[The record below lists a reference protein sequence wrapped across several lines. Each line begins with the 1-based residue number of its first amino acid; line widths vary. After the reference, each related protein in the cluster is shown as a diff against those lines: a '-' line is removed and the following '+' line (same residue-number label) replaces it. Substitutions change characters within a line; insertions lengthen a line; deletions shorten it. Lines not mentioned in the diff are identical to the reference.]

1 MLNIPVIQQ
10 RLALLVSHELSTIL
24 KTQVKIEKIDIGFL
38 NRIIATN
45 LIIKDQKKDELI
57 KVSRL
62 STKFEVIPLFSGRI
76 SINNIQLFG
85 FNINLSKED
94 PNAKPNYQFIIDALS
109 PKKEENK
116 KDKPLDL
123 RINSVVIRR
132 GKLSYNVIS
141 EEETPGHFNPN
152 HINIQNIVANIS
164 LKALQQ
170 DSLNASIKRLS
181 IEEASGLDLKKLS
194 LKVTA
199 NSKQMSVENFTLQMP
214 NTSLNFDTIHLTY
227 DSIASINDF
236 ANQVNFSVKTKPS
249 YFTPQ
254 DLSFLVPQLSHFN
267 SQIDLSLAV
276 SGRLNQLECHEISLN
291 ADNDFQLKGA
301 ATFQELSNPENAFI
315 YGKLSQLFINKQGV
329 DFIFKNLGITNAEI
343 PKPLKNLDDLLFVGE
358 ISGYFTDLVTY
369 GTLSSNIG
377 AIKTDLKISS
387 SNDELKRFAYSGT
400 VKSQELQL
408 GKLLDNSNLG
418 NVSFKLDING
428 KHIKKQKPD
437 ITFKGLISA
446 LSFNDY
452 TYDDIYL
459 DGRYNRNGFNGN
471 IRLDDPNGAI
481 SVDGVINLE
490 NKTPVFDFSAFI
502 HDFRPNALHLTK
514 DYKEADFSVKLNANF
529 EGNSIDNLSGTI
541 NIDSL
546 QYRSPANN
554 YFLNSLQ
561 INAFQKSKEVKHI
574 DIISDFFNATID
586 GKFNTKKIPL
596 SIKQIL
602 YKYLPTLINQPA
614 NNRAENNDF
623 NLYVNINDTE
633 FFTTLLNIPFH
644 IYKPIIIKGNVND
657 NDEKIYLEGYL
668 PRFKYEDRYFESGM
682 FIIENNDS
690 IFSSNIRLSQ
700 FKQNGAVNLSILT
713 KAHND
718 SIYTDLHWGNNA
730 HSTYSGKF
738 SANTSFSR
746 DESNRSKLKS
756 TIDILETNVILSD
769 SIWTIHPSK
778 IIIEPKHI
786 DVEDFKFTQGDR
798 YLNISG
804 VISDEPNDSIVAELK
819 DINLG
824 YVFDIAD
831 VTDDVFFGGDATGKA
846 YASGVLN
853 TPKLNTQLFIKGF
866 SLNHEL
872 LGDLNIYGAWNNES
886 KGIFLDAVINE
897 EGYGKSMVQGYIYPV
912 APKGGLDLNINAHN
926 LRVNFI
932 NHYMNT
938 VVQDF
943 TGRASGKVHFY
954 GKFKEL
960 TLSGAVKTDASL
972 KFDFLNTSFHVND
985 SIRLVPTG
993 INFNHIKISDTEG
1006 NSGNLNGYV
1015 HYDHFKDINYS
1026 LDIHIN
1032 NMLVMNTKEA
1042 PDLPFYGTVYATGN
1056 ALLTGNA
1063 RDGLNANVA
1072 VTTNRNTNFTYS
1084 TGATVSATNSQF
1096 ITFVDKT
1103 PRRSID
1109 SIAITTHYEEHVKQS
1124 QVDNSRAD
1132 IRLNLLVDATPDATV
1147 KIIID
1152 PVSGDYISAKGYGN
1166 IRTEFFNKG
1175 DVRLFG
1181 TYNIQQGVY
1190 KFSLQE
1196 VIRKDFI
1203 IKNGSRITFNGPPLN
1218 ANLDINAYYTVTSA
1232 SLNDLIPD
1240 ASSFVQQ
1247 PNIKVN
1253 CLMHLEGNLLNP
1265 TLKLDIELPTERDEI
1280 QGLVRNYIST
1290 EEQMNMQILYL
1301 LGLGKFYME
1310 NSTGTRQSDM
1320 MSSVLSSTLSG
1331 QLNNMLSQIIDN
1343 NNWNLGTNLSTGER
1357 GWTDVEVE
1365 GILSGQLL
1373 NNRLLINGNFGYR
1386 DNPMSNTNF
1395 IGDFEAEWL
1404 VNKNGDIRLKAYN
1417 ETNDRYYTKTNLTTQ
1432 GVGILFKKDF
1442 SKWNELFFWNRWKL
1456 RKMKHEMEKAKRKEE
1471 EEIEVI
1477 Q

>member
-1 MLNIPVIQQ
+1 MNIPIVQQ
-10 RLALLVSHELSTIL
+10 RLALLISHELSTL
-24 KTQVKIEKIDIGFL
+24 LDTQVKIEKVDIGFL

-45 LIIKDQKKDELI
+45 LTIKDQDKNELLR
-57 KVSRL
+57 VARL
-62 STKFEVIPLFSGRI
+62 STKFEITPLFNGRI

-85 FNINLSKED
+85 FNINLSKETAD
-94 PNAKPNYQFIIDALS
+94 AKPNYQFIIDALS
-109 PKKEENK
+109 PKEKEDK
-116 KDKPLDL
+116 KDKSLDV
-123 RINSVVIRR
+123 RINSIVVRR
-132 GKLSYNVIS
+132 GKLSYNVKS
-141 EEETPGHFNPN
+141 EAETPGHFNPN
-152 HINIQNIVANIS
+152 HINLQNIVANIS

-181 IEEASGLDLKKLS
+181 IEEESGLDLKKIS
-194 LKVTA
+194 LKLTA
-199 NSKQMSVENFTLQMP
+199 NQNHMSVENFTLQMP
-214 NTSLNFDTIHLTY
+214 NTSLNFDTIQLKY
-227 DSIASINDF
+227 DSISNLNDF
-236 ANQVNFSVKTKPS
+236 ANKVNFRLKTKPS
-249 YFTPQ
+249 YFTPR
-254 DLSFLVPQLSHFN
+254 DLAFIAPQLSHFN
-267 SQIDLSLAV
+267 SPIDLNLDI
-276 SGRLNQLECHEISLN
+276 SGQLNQLDCHEISLN
-291 ADNDFQLKGA
+291 ADNDFKLKGT
-301 ATFQELSNPENAFI
+301 ATFQDLSNPENAFI
-315 YGKLSQLFINKQGV
+315 YGKLSQLFINKEGV
-329 DFIFKNLGITNAEI
+329 DFIFKNLGITNKEI
-343 PKPLKNLDDLLFVGE
+343 PQPLRNLDDLLFIGE
-358 ISGYFTDLVTY
+358 ISGYFTDLVAY

-377 AIKTDLKISS
+377 SIKTDLKISS
-387 SNDELKRFAYSGT
+387 SDNEVKRFTYNGT
-400 VKSQELQL
+400 VQAKELQL
-408 GKLLDNSNLG
+408 GKLLNNNKLG
-418 NVSFKLDING
+418 DASFKLNIHG

-437 ITFKGLISA
+437 ITLKGLITSF
-446 LSFNDY
+446 SFNDY

-471 IRLDDPNGAI
+471 IRLDDPNGSI
-481 SVDGVINLE
+481 TIDGVIDLE
-490 NKTPVFDFSAFI
+490 NRIPVFDFSAFVYNLKPY
-502 HDFRPNALHLTK
+502 DLHLTK
-514 DYKEADFSVKLNANF
+514 DYEGGDFSVKLKANF
-529 EGNSIDNLSGTI
+529 EGNSIDNLAGSI
-541 NIDSL
+541 NVDSL
-546 QYRSPANN
+546 EYRSTANN
-554 YFLNSLQ
+554 YLLNKLQ
-561 INAFQKSKEVKHI
+561 INAFPKSKGIKHI
-574 DIISDFFNATID
+574 DIDSDFFDATID
-586 GKFNTKKIPL
+586 GKFNTKKLPI
-596 SIKQIL
+596 SIKQIMS
-602 YKYLPTLINQPA
+602 KYLPTLINQST
-614 NNRAENNDF
+614 NYKTENNDF
-623 NLYVNINDTE
+623 NLYINIKDTE
-633 FFTTLLNIPFH
+633 FFTTLLNIPFQ
-644 IYKPIIIKGNVND
+644 IYKPITIKGNIND
-657 NDEKIYLEGYL
+657 SNERVYLEGYL
-668 PRFKYEDRYFESGM
+668 PRFKYDDRYFESGM
-682 FIIENNDS
+682 FVIENNDS
-690 IFSSNIRLSQ
+690 IFSSNIRFSQ
-700 FKQNGAVNLSILT
+700 FKQNGAVSLSLST
-713 KAHND
+713 KAYND
-718 SIYTDLHWGNNA
+718 SIFTKLHWGNNA
-730 HSTYSGKF
+730 HITYSGELA
-738 SANTSFSR
+738 ANASFTR
-746 DESNRSKLKS
+746 DESNKTKLKS
-756 TIDILETNVILSD
+756 TIDILKNSVILSD
-769 SIWTIHPSK
+769 SIWTIHPSRVV
-778 IIIEPKHI
+778 IEPKHI
-786 DVEDFKFTQGDR
+786 SVDQFKFTQGDR
-798 YLNISG
+798 FLKING
-804 VISDEPNDSIVAELK
+804 VISDEPSDSIIADLK

-824 YVFDIAD
+824 YVFDIVD

-846 YASGVLN
+846 YASNVLDD
-853 TPKLNTQLFIKGF
+853 PKLNTQLFIKDF

-872 LGDLNIYGAWNNES
+872 LGDLDIYGGWNNEN
-886 KGIFLDAVINE
+886 KGIFLDALIKEQNL
-897 EGYGKSMVQGYIYPV
+897 GRSIIQGYIYPV
-912 APKGGLDLNINAHN
+912 APNGGLDLHINAQN

-932 NHYMNT
+932 NYYMNT

-960 TLSGAVKTDASL
+960 TLDGAVKTDASL
-972 KFDFLNTSFHVND
+972 KFDFLNTSFNVSD
-985 SIRLVPTG
+985 TVRLTPTG
-993 INFNHIKISDTEG
+993 INFNQIKISDTES
-1006 NSGNLNGYV
+1006 NSGNVNGYV
-1015 HYDHFKDINYS
+1015 RYDYFKDINYS
-1026 LDIHIN
+1026 LDVHMN

-1042 PDLPFYGTVYATGN
+1042 PDLPFFGTVYATGN

-1084 TGATVSATNSQF
+1084 TGATISATNSQF

-1109 SIAITTHYEEHVKQS
+1109 SIEIITHYEEHIKQN
-1124 QVDNSRAD
+1124 QINNSRAD

-1152 PVSGDYISAKGYGN
+1152 PESGDYISAKGYGN

-1203 IKNGSRITFNGPPLN
+1203 IRNGSRITFNGPPLN
-1218 ANLDINAYYTVTSA
+1218 ANLDINAYYTVASA

-1247 PNIKVN
+1247 PNIRVN

-1265 TLKLDIELPTERDEI
+1265 TLKLDIELPSERDEI

-1386 DNPMSNTNF
+1386 ENPMSNTNF

-1456 RKMKHEMEKAKRKEE
+1456 KKLKHQMEKAKRKEE
-1471 EEIEVI
+1471 EIELI
-1477 Q
+1477 E